1 MKNTHLTITLGD
13 IRLSELGLRAQLV
26 LTSVETSATP
36 KNSIAAIEV
45 NGKAGHLLKLLADRN
60 ASSRKEAYAVGKSMN
75 ADRRSIGQMLRYL
88 DNLGAIKLSAS
99 GDNFTIS

>member
-26 LTSVETSATP
+26 LTSVEATAP
-36 KNSIAAIEV
+36 KNSTAAIEV